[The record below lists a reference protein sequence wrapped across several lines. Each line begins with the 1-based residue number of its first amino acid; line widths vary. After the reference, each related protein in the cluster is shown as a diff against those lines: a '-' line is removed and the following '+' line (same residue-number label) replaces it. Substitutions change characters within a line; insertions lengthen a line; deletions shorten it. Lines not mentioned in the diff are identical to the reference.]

1 MVSISSFA
9 PMAQPPPAYTQVGQI
24 PVGQES
30 TQQRLQ
36 RIRPVEQAPSAAAA
50 ADKKHPDARGGAA
63 DAVAG
68 VSDQDK
74 RKQARQAI
82 NDKVAKTEHEQLK
95 QLAARDREVRA
106 HEQAHKAVAGSYGG
120 AISYKYERGPDGN
133 RYAVGGEVSIDTS
146 PESSPEATLAKA
158 RTIQRA
164 ANAPA
169 EPSDQDRAVAAQA
182 VQMEQLALQQIA
194 QALQIDHGQQQIAHE
209 QQEATSISADHKSSD
224 TASVQPSNEQPAL
237 KQAAEAET
245 HATKNPTGSSEVD
258 AKPPLQGH
266 FGSSELPAKP
276 REMYRSSQGESLNF
290 HAQA

>member
-1 MVSISSFA
+1 
-9 PMAQPPPAYTQVGQI
+9 
-24 PVGQES
+24 
-30 TQQRLQ
+30 LQ
-36 RIRPVEQAPSAAAA
+36 RIRPVEQAPSATAA
-50 ADKKHPDARGGAA
+50 ADKKRSDARGGAA
-63 DAVAG
+63 DAVAD

-194 QALQIDHGQQQIAHE
+194 QAQQIDHGQQQIAHGQQQIAHE

-237 KQAAEAET
+237 KQAVEAET

-258 AKPPLQGH
+258 AKPALQGH

-276 REMYRSSQGESLNF
+276 REMYRSSHGESLNF